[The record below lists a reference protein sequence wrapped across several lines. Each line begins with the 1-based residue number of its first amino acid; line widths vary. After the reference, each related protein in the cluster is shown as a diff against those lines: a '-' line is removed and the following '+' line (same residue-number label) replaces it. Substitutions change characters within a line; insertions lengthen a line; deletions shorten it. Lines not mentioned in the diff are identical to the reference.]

1 MHVACIHSPLHY
13 PLICHDLPLTQ
24 TFFDYHDLPLTQLP
38 FLITIDYSLDYNLNL
53 VNNYCS
59 WPNIGQVPTPQ
70 GTDLYLLFF
79 FFRRQHSR
87 VVSTLE
93 LRSGGPRFESC
104 SHHLLDLFSVKS
116 RVQILSHACK

>member
-1 MHVACIHSPLHY
+1 MCMLLVFIIHY

-79 FFRRQHSR
+79 F
-87 VVSTLE
+87 L
-93 LRSGGPRFESC
+93 GGSMAEWSA
-104 SHHLLDLFSVKS
+104 H
-116 RVQILSHACK
+116 